1 MIDRQMYKSY
11 NMEKDEEITGKY
23 VMKKVIDWV
32 TIKFL
37 VVGVINT
44 MVGTS
49 VMFICYN
56 VFHAGYW
63 TASALNYII
72 GSIVSFF
79 LNKYFT
85 FKSGKKSAA
94 EVVRFILNIT
104 VCYVLAYGI
113 AKPCVHS
120 ILDGYSLTV
129 RDNAAML
136 AGMCLF
142 VGLNYVGQRY
152 IVFRQRDYYN

>member
-1 MIDRQMYKSY
+1 MRK
-11 NMEKDEEITGKY
+11 
-23 VMKKVIDWV
+23 MKKPIDWV

-37 VVGVINT
+37 IVGVINT
-44 MVGTS
+44 LVGTS
-49 VMFICYN
+49 VMFLFYN

-63 TASALNYII
+63 VASALNYIV

-85 FKSGKKSAA
+85 FKSEEKSLG
-94 EVVRFILNIT
+94 EVLRFIINIT
-104 VCYVLAYGI
+104 VCYILAYGI

-120 ILDGYSLTV
+120 LLGGYSLTV

-142 VGLNYVGQRY
+142 VVLNYIGQRFL
-152 IVFRQRDYYN
+152 VFKR

>member
-1 MIDRQMYKSY
+1 MRK
-11 NMEKDEEITGKY
+11 
-23 VMKKVIDWV
+23 MKKPIDWV

-37 VVGVINT
+37 IVGVINT
-44 MVGTS
+44 LVGTS
-49 VMFICYN
+49 VMFLFYN

-63 TASALNYII
+63 VASALNYVV

-85 FKSGKKSAA
+85 FKSGEKSLS
-94 EVVRFILNIT
+94 EVLRFIINIT
-104 VCYVLAYGI
+104 VCYILAYGI

-120 ILDGYSLTV
+120 LLGRYSLTV

-136 AGMCLF
+136 VGMCLF
-142 VGLNYVGQRY
+142 VVLNYIGQRFL
-152 IVFRQRDYYN
+152 VFKR

>member
-1 MIDRQMYKSY
+1 
-11 NMEKDEEITGKY
+11 
-23 VMKKVIDWV
+23 MKKPIDWV

-37 VVGVINT
+37 IVGVINT
-44 MVGTS
+44 LVGTS
-49 VMFICYN
+49 VMFLFYN

-63 TASALNYII
+63 VASALNYIV
-72 GSIVSFF
+72 GSIVSFS

-85 FKSGKKSAA
+85 FKSEEKSLG
-94 EVVRFILNIT
+94 EVLRFIINIT
-104 VCYVLAYGI
+104 VCYILAYGI

-120 ILDGYSLTV
+120 LLGGYSLTV

-142 VGLNYVGQRY
+142 VVLNYIGQRFL
-152 IVFRQRDYYN
+152 VFKR

>member
-1 MIDRQMYKSY
+1 MRK
-11 NMEKDEEITGKY
+11 
-23 VMKKVIDWV
+23 MKKPIDWV

-37 VVGVINT
+37 IVGVINT
-44 MVGTS
+44 LVGTS
-49 VMFICYN
+49 VMFLFYN

-63 TASALNYII
+63 VASALNYIV

-85 FKSGKKSAA
+85 FKSEEKSLG
-94 EVVRFILNIT
+94 EVLRFIINIT
-104 VCYVLAYGI
+104 VCYILAYGI

-120 ILDGYSLTV
+120 LLGGYSLTV

-142 VGLNYVGQRY
+142 IVLNYIGQRFL
-152 IVFRQRDYYN
+152 VFKR

>member
-1 MIDRQMYKSY
+1 
-11 NMEKDEEITGKY
+11 
-23 VMKKVIDWV
+23 MKKVVDWV

-37 VVGVINT
+37 IVGVINT
-44 MVGTS
+44 IVGTS
-49 VMFICYN
+49 VMFLCYN
-56 VFHAGYW
+56 VFRMGYW
-63 TASALNYII
+63 PSSAMNYII

-85 FKSGKKSAA
+85 FKSGKKSLGEA
-94 EVVRFILNIT
+94 VRFVLNIT

-113 AKPCVHS
+113 AKPCVYS
-120 ILDGYSLTV
+120 VLGGYSGTV

-142 VGLNYVGQRY
+142 VAFNYFGQRFL
-152 IVFRQRDYYN
+152 VFRKD